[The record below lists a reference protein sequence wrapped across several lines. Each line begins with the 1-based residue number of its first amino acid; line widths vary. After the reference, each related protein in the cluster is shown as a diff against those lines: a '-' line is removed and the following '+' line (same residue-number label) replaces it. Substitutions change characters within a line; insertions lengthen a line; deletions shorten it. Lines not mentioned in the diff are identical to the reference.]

1 MEQDE
6 IMPFYLHQASGLLG
20 GAFPWSINAVS
31 SSSASEAA
39 AQTAWDAG
47 VVALWTSASLNALI
61 PTTTTLTET
70 STSTAS
76 SSFKQTTLTKSTHST
91 AGTGTGSLPF
101 QLCEV
106 VTLRTAQAT
115 KYGHGRWFLPALAPA
130 ALASAGNLLSSTA
143 QGDIVTAVNA
153 MFTAIGST
161 LQFQILHR
169 HATLHGPG
177 ALTTD
182 PITSGD
188 VSNKFVIQRRRGDK
202 LVPTRSAITV

>member
-1 MEQDE
+1 
-6 IMPFYLHQASGLLG
+6 MPFYLHSASGLLG
-20 GAFPWSINAVS
+20 AAFPWSITAVS

-47 VVALWTSASLNALI
+47 VVAMWTSTGLNGLI
-61 PTTTTLTET
+61 PTTTSLTQT
-70 STSTAS
+70 STSTANA
-76 SSFKQTTLTKSTHST
+76 SFKQTTKTSNTH
-91 AGTGTGSLPF
+91 ADVGTGTGSLPF
-101 QLCEV
+101 QIAEV

-130 ALASAGNLLSSTA
+130 SLATGGNLLSATA
-143 QGDIVTAVNA
+143 VTDLVTAVNA
-153 MFTAIGST
+153 LFTAIGST

-169 HATLHGPG
+169 HGTLHGPG

-182 PITSGD
+182 PVTSGD
-188 VSNKFVIQRRRGDK
+188 VSDKFVIQRRRGDK